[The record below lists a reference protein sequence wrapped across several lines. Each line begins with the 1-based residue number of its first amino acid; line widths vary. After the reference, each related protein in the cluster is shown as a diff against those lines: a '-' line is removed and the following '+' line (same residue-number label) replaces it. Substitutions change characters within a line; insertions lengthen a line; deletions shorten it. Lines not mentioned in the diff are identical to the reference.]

1 MRAAKINE
9 DRNDVP
15 TYRHE
20 EFAAYQSGRD
30 FDEALLER
38 LDRIPEFVA
47 ACGFQNAKAPSFE
60 ADDFLASAAKAE
72 EKRGGTVLIGSG
84 DRYTFQLASIA
95 PPSFTPSERVNW
107 RGAVLP
113 KSARATASIRRRFRT
128 TSPCAAIPPTS
139 CLERGRRG
147 NWRSNV
153 APEIRKP

>member
-1 MRAAKINE
+1 MRAAKIYE

-60 ADDFLASAAKAE
+60 AGDFFASAAKAE
-72 EKRGGTVLIGSG
+72 DSHARPWSDEAHV
-84 DRYTFQLASIA
+84 DRVY
-95 PPSFTPSERVNW
+95 
-107 RGAVLP
+107 
-113 KSARATASIRRRFRT
+113 
-128 TSPCAAIPPTS
+128 
-139 CLERGRRG
+139 LEMTRNAHGP
-147 NWRSNV
+147 V
-153 APEIRKP
+153 ACDPYRD